1 MPERGEGEVALMSSD
16 TFDEPTFHYF
26 MFGSSEIAFMLTRN
40 QCRTVRIVVL
50 PDRKVFVE
58 APADHPLEEIL
69 KRVHQRAV
77 WKSDGAVAQRPV

>member
-1 MPERGEGEVALMSSD
+1 MPSD